1 MGGNPIVFSDPQGLD
16 AGSAE
21 FPNLPQNSDF
31 GNPHEHN
38 SGGTYNADGIC
49 SPTTSES
56 QTPTEEVVIK
66 PTPFVVPTNNA
77 TIDIP
82 RDDAYRA
89 FAKAWDRFN
98 KDKANSSFSTMF
110 LQELSRFAYENA
122 NSLQITVSNI
132 TTRLYLSRAATNIK
146 GEIVNNNEIRD
157 ASYGILADL
166 LTMGAGKAA
175 KAAEK
180 ALDIVENL
188 ADVAEVLNSRGEA
201 YPKVI
206 VEGYGEIPFPSGQI
220 TKMRSPPD
228 LRAKFANIRDSGKF
242 RIWWEAQGREWPTPT
257 QGSRIDIH
265 HIQPLGHGGTN
276 DFENL
281 VPIDYVTQ
289 HKLFNRWWSG
299 Y

>member
-1 MGGNPIVFSDPQGLD
+1 M
-16 AGSAE
+16 
-21 FPNLPQNSDF
+21 
-31 GNPHEHN
+31 HN

-98 KDKANSSFSTMF
+98 KDKANSSFSTMI

-122 NSLQITVSNI
+122 NNLQITVSNI

-166 LTMGAGKAA
+166 LTMGAGNAPKAA
-175 KAAEK
+175 DKV
-180 ALDIVENL
+180 LDIVENL
-188 ADVAEVLNSRGEA
+188 ADVAEGVGKGEEKTIVIGEGMYRVKPAAKSVGLNG
-201 YPKVI
+201 
-206 VEGYGEIPFPSGQI
+206 
-220 TKMRSPPD
+220 
-228 LRAKFANIRDSGKF
+228 IR
-242 RIWWEAQGREWPTPT
+242 
-257 QGSRIDIH
+257 
-265 HIQPLGHGGTN
+265 LGLKTFQVG
-276 DFENL
+276 D
-281 VPIDYVTQ
+281 
-289 HKLFNRWWSG
+289 
-299 Y
+299 